1 MQTNL
6 LFFRLRV
13 IGIVLVLLVL
23 TDLYAWRGLKNLLTK
38 YTPRQ
43 VNRVKIVFFGTSVL
57 VFILTCIS
65 AFYPELDKYR
75 LLKISQITF
84 TIVVLGAK
92 ATFCV
97 FVAIADVQK
106 LFRWIWGKVKPA
118 KTPVTQIN
126 ETVVPQNTITRG
138 KFIYQA
144 GLVVAAAPVYF
155 FVKGVA
161 KDAHNYKIHRI
172 KLPAANLPDA
182 FNGMKIVQVSDI
194 HSGSFFDK
202 DAVYKGVKM
211 IVAEKPDVFFFTGD
225 MVNVFAE
232 EMNPWLDVFSPIKAQ
247 MGSYSILGNHDYG
260 DYAAKWDNNAY
271 PAEKAQNMLDLYA
284 HHKNLGWQLLRNEHV
299 VLDRMGQK
307 LGIIGVENWG
317 KIARFPK
324 YGDIDK
330 ARLGMPDTPYKIL
343 LSHDPS
349 HWDAKVKTEH
359 KDINLT
365 LSGHTHGFQFGVENK
380 FIKFSPSQF
389 IYDQWAGLYGQGTQH
404 IYVNRGYGYIGYP
417 GRVGILPEITVIE
430 LVKV

>member
-6 LFFRLRV
+6 LFFRLRI

-23 TDLYAWRGLKNLLTK
+23 LDLYAWRGLKQLLTK
-38 YTPRQ
+38 YLPRQ
-43 VNRVKIVFFGTSVL
+43 VNRVKIVFFGASVL
-57 VFILTCIS
+57 VFVFTCIS
-65 AFYPELDKYR
+65 AFYPELEKYR
-75 LLKISQITF
+75 LLKITQITF
-84 TIVVLGAK
+84 TISVIGAK
-92 ATFCV
+92 ATFCL
-97 FVAIADVQK
+97 FVAIADLKK
-106 LFRWIWGKVKPA
+106 LMRGAVRLVKPIQ
-118 KTPVTQIN
+118 TPRPKVSEENT
-126 ETVVPQNTITRG
+126 PQNTITRG

-144 GLVVAAAPVYF
+144 GLVAAAVPVYF
-155 FVKGVA
+155 FVRGVTNG
-161 KDAHNYKIHRI
+161 AHNYKIHRI

-211 IVAEKPDVFFFTGD
+211 IVDEKPDVFFFTGD
-225 MVNVFAE
+225 LVNVYAE
-232 EMNPWLDVFSPIKAQ
+232 EMKPWLDVFSPIKAQ

-260 DYAAKWDNNAY
+260 DYAAKWQNNAN
-271 PAEKAQNMLDLYA
+271 PAEKEQNMQDLYG

-307 LGIIGVENWG
+307 IGIIGVENWG
-317 KIARFPK
+317 SKARFPK

-349 HWDAKVKTEH
+349 HWDAKVRTEH
-359 KDINLT
+359 SDINLT
-365 LSGHTHGFQFGVENK
+365 LSGHTHGFQFGVENS

-389 IYDQWAGLYGQGTQH
+389 IYEQWAGLYGQGKQH
-404 IYVNRGYGYIGYP
+404 LYVNRGYGYIGYP